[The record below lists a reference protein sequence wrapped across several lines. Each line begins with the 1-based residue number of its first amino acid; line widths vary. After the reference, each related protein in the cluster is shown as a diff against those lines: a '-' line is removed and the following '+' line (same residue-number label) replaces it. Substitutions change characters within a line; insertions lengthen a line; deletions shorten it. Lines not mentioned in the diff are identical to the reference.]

1 MFDSVIG
8 MREYEKIRKGGVGKL
23 SVSQFVML
31 SVNMMDANK
40 NLTPA
45 EFERVYA
52 LYNEYRKDKVKR
64 EYDAESVSKETLE
77 MFLHFDFEADIRQ
90 YSGDNPFAHMW
101 RTNDNLG
108 KLRER
113 AHAANERMI
122 SAKGLLEEAQK
133 FSERFKNISIED
145 IIAGVKAGKI
155 SQQQAEEI
163 IRLKDAAGPIIANE
177 TQKMEQGKREYEECR
192 IAFMKEN
199 SLLNGM
205 PEMMKTVYRE
215 RGLEYYDKA
224 FLEMFPNFKNPYT
237 NEVIKGVQD
246 YLDAVDSRDSKRA
259 IKTERKLT
267 LEEIDDIFERK
278 YGDRGIRFIGRRI
291 VCAED
296 YLEAIAAMRAAKRM
310 KSNIT
315 NLGSKE

>member
-1 MFDSVIG
+1 MFDSITG

-23 SVSQFVML
+23 SVSQLVML

-52 LYNEYRKDKVKR
+52 LYKEYQKDKVKR

-90 YSGDNPFAHMW
+90 YSGDTPFTHMW
-101 RTNDNLG
+101 RTNNSLV
-108 KLRER
+108 KLREQ

-122 SAKGLLEEAQK
+122 SAKGLLEETQK
-133 FSERFKNISIED
+133 LLGRFKNISTED
-145 IIAGVKAGKI
+145 IIAGVKSGKI

-163 IRLKDAAGPIIANE
+163 IRLKSAAGPIIADE
-177 TQKMEQGKREYEECR
+177 TQKVEQGKREYQECR

-237 NEVIKGVQD
+237 NEAIKGVQD

-267 LEEIDDIFERK
+267 LEEIDEIFERK
-278 YGDRGIRFIGRRI
+278 YGDRGVPFIGRRI

-296 YLEAIAAMRAAKRM
+296 YLEAIAKMRIAREIQGGT
-310 KSNIT
+310 KSP
-315 NLGSKE
+315 EP